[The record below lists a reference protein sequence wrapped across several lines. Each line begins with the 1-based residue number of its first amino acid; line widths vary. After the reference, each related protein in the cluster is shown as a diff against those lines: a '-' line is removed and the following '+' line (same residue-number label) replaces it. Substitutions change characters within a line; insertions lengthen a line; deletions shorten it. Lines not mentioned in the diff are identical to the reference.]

1 MSCLIIS
8 LVYLLSHGL
17 PSTGREVI
25 DSLSEN
31 DAGCGELMETL
42 VDYLPKR
49 YPTLFERIDCK
60 GGGIWNKVTNEKIT
74 GLEGKIGVDALKVC
88 ARSVSLPSLVCNV
101 DANSRYRLVEDDFL
115 MGREREDG
123 HVYFTGGLVA
133 FPGIHSFT

>member
-17 PSTGREVI
+17 PSTGRKVI

-31 DAGCGELMETL
+31 D
-42 VDYLPKR
+42 LPKR